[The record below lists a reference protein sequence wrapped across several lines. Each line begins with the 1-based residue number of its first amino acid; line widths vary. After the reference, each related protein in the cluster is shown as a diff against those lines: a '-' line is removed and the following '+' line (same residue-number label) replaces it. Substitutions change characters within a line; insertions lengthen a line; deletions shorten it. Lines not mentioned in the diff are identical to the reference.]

1 MRRDRFTPVTSPGTR
16 LDPVL
21 GKGAAA
27 RAPRRG
33 MIQDLDT
40 LGVQLLG
47 EQAAGDHSPFREF
60 EPA

>member
-27 RAPRRG
+27 REPPSG
-33 MIQDLDT
+33 FDS
-40 LGVQLLG
+40 GPG
-47 EQAAGDHSPFREF
+47 HPGGAA
-60 EPA
+60 AW